1 MPFFFWG
8 LQRVSIAR
16 SFILVVAPQNVAR
29 AAVGAAMMTQADRL
43 SRLSTVQTSRA
54 HQLAIVTRVL
64 SDIHYSNDACSVP
77 RVEWIAWLNTNQ
89 GRSYMIHGGCSR
101 THTKTR
107 Y

>member
-1 MPFFFWG
+1 MPFFG
-8 LQRVSIAR
+8 LQRVSFAR

-77 RVEWIAWLNTNQ
+77 RVEWIAWQ